1 MLAPYDDHGGLG
13 MKILSD
19 AELGAMVGEAAHAGF
34 SVTIHAIGDA
44 AVRASLDAIETHHA
58 ALAAL
63 AIPPRIE
70 NRADHKIR
78 DSARGE
84 ACTVRIVGACTHDPA
99 YTIWSHAPLQ
109 AAGKGRGWKS
119 IDLAGAYCC
128 TACDAVIDGQ
138 RAMPPGATR
147 DSVMLDWFMGHMR
160 SLVILKQKGLV

>member
-1 MLAPYDDHGGLG
+1 MLTRSAP
-13 MKILSD
+13 MKRTPFKAKAKAPERREAKQVQYVARPREVATASVALPMAQPMAQPVLKTPD
-19 AELGAMVGEAAHAGF
+19 AH
-34 SVTIHAIGDA
+34 DQ
-44 AVRASLDAIETHHA
+44 R
-58 ALAAL
+58 
-63 AIPPRIE
+63 
-70 NRADHKIR
+70 IR

-99 YTIWSHAPLQ
+99 HTIWSHAPLQ

-138 RAMPPGATR
+138 RPLPPGATR